1 MVQWLSMLF
10 AASVPA
16 KTSLC
21 VTQQRHRLLEVLL
34 SEVRHVFPQ
43 ISYEL
48 DANSRTANAQA
59 LARGDARAVRLYGG
73 LALHPL
79 IGEDALIFALLHETG
94 HHFARGRRF
103 ALDPMLACECAAD
116 KWALTKGSGK
126 WQKSFGRRFSIR
138 SAADQLGAVITSVHG
153 KSLLIGNRPK
163 RRTTSCWAASWET
176 RKTCLCK
183 AQYGHLAKNCH
194 R

>member
-1 MVQWLSMLF
+1 MLN
-10 AASVPA
+10 AAIVPA
-16 KTSLC
+16 ETSLC
-21 VTQQRHRLLEVLL
+21 GTQQRHLLLDVLL
-34 SEVRHVFPQ
+34 SEIRQVFPQ

-59 LARGDARAVRLYGG
+59 LARGDVRAVRLYGG
-73 LALHPL
+73 LALHPI

-94 HHFARGRRF
+94 HHFAKGRRF

-116 KWALTKGSGK
+116 RWALTTGIGK
-126 WQKSFGRRFSIR
+126 WQQSFDRRFSIR
-138 SAADQLGAVITSVHG
+138 SAADQLGAVINSVRG
-153 KSLLIGNRPK
+153 KKVRNRPK

-176 RKTCLCK
+176 RKICLCK
-183 AQYGHLAKNCH
+183 AQYSHLAKHCH